1 MEVRVLFGALEHLWS
16 SVTEYHADRPS
27 AELRA
32 VLDVSEGVLQ
42 DLDVEVVLSRVLE
55 AARELT
61 SARYAAVRA
70 DALSPVMPRK
80 TEPVQ

>member
-1 MEVRVLFGALEHLWS
+1 
-16 SVTEYHADRPS
+16 
-27 AELRA
+27 
-32 VLDVSEGVLQ
+32 VLQ